1 MKLLDEDIDGKS
13 LVSVIR
19 SAAAATPHDVL
30 HWQVGA
36 GKTPQWA
43 VRQGDWKLIGNV
55 EDPTTVVWNA
65 EDKKL
70 FLVNL
75 ATDLSEKRNLAKEH
89 PDVLERLLKTHQ
101 GWVAAQRK
109 LVSKAT
115 YQDAAGNE
123 R

>member
-1 MKLLDEDIDGKS
+1 MKAVL
-13 LVSVIR
+13 
-19 SAAAATPHDVL
+19 AAQASTPHKVL

-36 GKTPQWA
+36 GKAPQWA

-55 EDPTTVVWNA
+55 EDPTTSSLSA

-75 ATDLSEKRNLAKEH
+75 ATDVAETRNRAKEH
-89 PDVLERLLKTHQ
+89 PDVVQRLLKVHQ
-101 GWVAAQRK
+101 EWAAAQK
-109 LVSKAT
+109 NPASKGT
-115 YQDAAGNE
+115 YQDKAGNE